1 VNGLHMSRISQQAV
15 DGFSRE
21 RRWNGMMVSSC
32 IDLIYMDDTI
42 KASAQKVILGVAL
55 SFVVLYIHLYSPTW

>member
-1 VNGLHMSRISQQAV
+1 
-15 DGFSRE
+15 
-21 RRWNGMMVSSC
+21 MMVSSC